1 MMIGAY
7 LPSGTLVSGAP
18 GSPPN
23 LKISGRD
30 PETGRESPFLRH
42 TVKEEYSS
50 TRRRWEYV
58 ERVFNR
64 LENSYVERCYDKQT
78 GLLMFEKPGR
88 RDDRSIHGARGKRK

>member
-7 LPSGTLVSGAP
+7 LPSGMLVSGAP
-18 GSPPN
+18 GSPQPQN
-23 LKISGRD
+23 FRPRPRD
-30 PETGRESPFLRH
+30 RPQSPFLRH

-64 LENSYVERCYDKQT
+64 LENSYVERYYDKQT
-78 GLLMFEKPGR
+78 GLLVFEKSGR
-88 RDDRSIHGARGKRK
+88 RDDQSIHGARGKRK